1 MSVYRPIAGLS
12 EIAEDYDLLLCD
24 VFGTLHDAEGTFPPA
39 LDALACFRRG
49 GGAVVLVSN
58 AAELGYG
65 LTLTLAARG
74 ITDVSD
80 GLVSA
85 GDVTRAVL
93 RERRPNSILYIGS
106 ERDRRVIDGV
116 SAGHGGAG
124 AELIVCTGY
133 PEDDA
138 DLDDILGEA
147 HRRGVPMLC
156 TNPDTSLVAG
166 GRLLRFAGLVAQ
178 RYRKLGG
185 VVTDTGKP
193 GSRIYAAA
201 LAVAREATGRSFD
214 PARILGLGDTPA
226 LDAGGALDAGYA
238 AALLIPAE
246 ADPPERP
253 GPGRRYRL
261 PTLTW

>member
-1 MSVYRPIAGLS
+1 MTPRGRFPRPSMRSRAS
-12 EIAEDYDLLLCD
+12 A
-24 VFGTLHDAEGTFPPA
+24 AA
-39 LDALACFRRG
+39 

-156 TNPDTSLVAG
+156 TNRIRAWSPAG
-166 GRLLRFAGLVAQ
+166 ACCASPAWWRSGTA
-178 RYRKLGG
+178 
-185 VVTDTGKP
+185 
-193 GSRIYAAA
+193 SSAA
-201 LAVAREATGRSFD
+201 S
-214 PARILGLGDTPA
+214 
-226 LDAGGALDAGYA
+226 
-238 AALLIPAE
+238 
-246 ADPPERP
+246 
-253 GPGRRYRL
+253 
-261 PTLTW
+261 

>member
-1 MSVYRPIAGLS
+1 MTRG
-12 EIAEDYDLLLCD
+12 D
-24 VFGTLHDAEGTFPPA
+24 VSPA
-39 LDALACFRRG
+39 LDALARFRRG
-49 GGAVVLVSN
+49 GGAVVLISN
-58 AAELGYG
+58 AAEPGEG

-74 ITDVSD
+74 IADVFD

-85 GDVTRAVL
+85 GDVTRAGL
-93 RERRPNSILYIGS
+93 REKRPDSILYIGS
-106 ERDRRVIDGV
+106 DRDRRVIDGIP
-116 SAGHGGAG
+116 AGRGRGGADV
-124 AELIVCTGY
+124 IVCTGY

-138 DLDDILGEA
+138 DLDAVLGEA

-178 RYRKLGG
+178 RYRELGG
-185 VVTDTGKP
+185 AVTDNGKP

-214 PARILGLGDTPA
+214 PGASLARRHTRPRRGRRPRRRLR
-226 LDAGGALDAGYA
+226 GGAVDTGGSRS
-238 AALLIPAE
+238 
-246 ADPPERP
+246 PERP

-261 PTLTW
+261 PTLTWGQSP